1 MADNNQTPDNS
12 QQVDKTTTKKTTKMQ
27 KSSTKG
33 DAIDKGHTMTGSKPD
48 KIDMNPE
55 FYHNVNSSFE
65 ADFGTPINELNVQQR
80 LKKALNFRKIKSKVQ
95 LAKKR
100 AMLRKGTGKV
110 IAKRAKVLAI
120 KMIKSKLAGN
130 RDISSLSPMEKQ
142 RVEKLV
148 GRRSDSVNK
157 LALRLIPAVKK
168 KEAKRFL
175 KKESIDLD
183 NLKETVSY
191 INEIVNTAS
200 GGGVRGMGYS
210 TGSGDGNS
218 PNYISANIADFD
230 KRNDEMLGQKTDF
243 HDNLHDTDKKDSKLK
258 KESVKLDP
266 NDSHQRDDGTNT
278 LVKTFK
284 HDTPGETNKLHNHF
298 KRTAKPVPKN
308 IDKAFESFMNEE
320 TREAVPRSGQPRK
333 SIQNVVRDAA
343 CRCMSTGPYRQQ
355 SIQKKIIDEQLT
367 ILENAVSS
375 IDRGEY
381 DYEGAMAQTQL
392 QTIYRNSKELVDIL
406 KADENMP
413 EWVQS
418 KISLAQ
424 DYISCVRDYLLSRK
438 ELGES
443 YHVKSHSVYG
453 KVLAKD
459 GEAQLMTYDRAM
471 HHAAKHGGSI
481 LKTMSGKKYIVKLP
495 ETMDDGHELNP
506 QTVKEDL
513 RNWFNPNHP
522 EGGWKRINSKG
533 EAIGPCAREPGEAK
547 PKCMSNEKRAMLTKK
562 ERAFAVRA
570 KREYDSNPERK
581 GEPINVSNFGK
592 GKISEAANAA
602 QQAAIAISMKKKGI
616 KPKNEEVEY
625 IDEKN
630 SPTNPA
636 LWSKAKALARGKFD
650 VYPSAYANGWAAKWY
665 KSKGGGWKSVS
676 EETIDEVAAWQR
688 KEGKNQEGGLNQ
700 KGVDSYRREHPG
712 SKLKTAV
719 TTKPS
724 KLDPDSKAAKRRK
737 SFCAR
742 MSGMKK
748 RLTSAKTANDPDSRI
763 NKSLRKW
770 NC

>member
-1 MADNNQTPDNS
+1 MADNSQTPDNS
-12 QQVDKTTTKKTTKMQ
+12 QPVDKTTTKKSTKMQ

-33 DAIDKGHTMTGSKPD
+33 DAIDKGRTMTGAKPD

-100 AMLRKGTGKV
+100 AMLRKGSGKV

-130 RDISSLSPMEKQ
+130 RDVSSLSPMEKQ

-148 GRRSDSVNK
+148 SKRSDTVKK

-175 KKESIDLD
+175 KKESINLD
-183 NLKETVSY
+183 NLAEAVAF
-191 INEIVNTAS
+191 INESINSAS

-210 TGSGDGNS
+210 SGNPDGEPS
-218 PNYISANIADFD
+218 NYVSANIADFD
-230 KRNDEMLGQKTDF
+230 KRNDEMKNTKAE
-243 HDNLHDTDKKDSKLK
+243 HDKLHLK

-266 NDSHQRDDGTNT
+266 NDSHQRDDATNM

-284 HDTPGETNKLHNHF
+284 NDTPGETNKLHSHF

-308 IDKAFESFMNEE
+308 IDKAFESFINEE

-343 CRCMSTGPYRQQ
+343 CRSISTGPYRQQ
-355 SIQKKIIDEQLT
+355 SIQKNIIDEQL
-367 ILENAVSS
+367 IVLENAIAS

-381 DYEGAMAQTQL
+381 DYEGAMARTQL
-392 QTIYRNSKELVDIL
+392 QTIYRNSKDLVDIL

-443 YHVKSHSVYG
+443 EVWDKPNPVKKHS
-453 KVLAKD
+453 
-459 GEAQLMTYDRAM
+459 
-471 HHAAKHGGSI
+471 
-481 LKTMSGKKYIVKLP
+481 KL
-495 ETMDDGHELNP
+495 
-506 QTVKEDL
+506 
-513 RNWFNPNHP
+513 
-522 EGGWKRINSKG
+522 
-533 EAIGPCAREPGEAK
+533 
-547 PKCMSNEKRAMLTKK
+547 
-562 ERAFAVRA
+562 
-570 KREYDSNPERK
+570 
-581 GEPINVSNFGK
+581 
-592 GKISEAANAA
+592 
-602 QQAAIAISMKKKGI
+602 
-616 KPKNEEVEY
+616 
-625 IDEKN
+625 
-630 SPTNPA
+630 SPSA
-636 LWSKAKALARGKFD
+636 KAKARARAKAAGRP
-650 VYPSAYANGWAAKWY
+650 YPNMVDNIWAARN
-665 KSKGGGWKSVS
+665 
-676 EETIDEVAAWQR
+676 EEFGPLDEVAAWQR

-719 TTKPS
+719 TTEPS
-724 KLDPDSKAAKRRK
+724 KLDPDSKSAKRRK

>member
-1 MADNNQTPDNS
+1 MADNSQTPDNS
-12 QQVDKTTTKKTTKMQ
+12 QPVDKTTTKKSTKMQ

-33 DAIDKGHTMTGSKPD
+33 DAIDKGRTMTGSKPD

-95 LAKKR
+95 MAKKR

-148 GRRSDSVNK
+148 SKRSDTVKK

-183 NLKETVSY
+183 NLAEAVAF
-191 INEIVNTAS
+191 INESINSAG

-210 TGSGDGNS
+210 SGNPDGEPS
-218 PNYISANIADFD
+218 NYVSANIADFD
-230 KRNDEMLGQKTDF
+230 KRNDEMKNTKAE
-243 HDNLHDTDKKDSKLK
+243 HDKLHLK

-266 NDSHQRDDGTNT
+266 NDSHQRDDGTNM

-284 HDTPGETNKLHNHF
+284 HDTPGETNKLHSHF

-308 IDKAFESFMNEE
+308 IDKAFESFINEE

-343 CRCMSTGPYRQQ
+343 CRSISTGPYRQQ
-355 SIQKKIIDEQLT
+355 SIQKNIIDEQL
-367 ILENAVSS
+367 IVLENAITS

-381 DYEGAMAQTQL
+381 DYEGAMARTQL
-392 QTIYRNSKELVDIL
+392 QTIYRNSKDLVDIL

-443 YHVKSHSVYG
+443 EVWDKPNPVKKHS
-453 KVLAKD
+453 
-459 GEAQLMTYDRAM
+459 
-471 HHAAKHGGSI
+471 
-481 LKTMSGKKYIVKLP
+481 KL
-495 ETMDDGHELNP
+495 
-506 QTVKEDL
+506 
-513 RNWFNPNHP
+513 
-522 EGGWKRINSKG
+522 
-533 EAIGPCAREPGEAK
+533 
-547 PKCMSNEKRAMLTKK
+547 
-562 ERAFAVRA
+562 
-570 KREYDSNPERK
+570 
-581 GEPINVSNFGK
+581 
-592 GKISEAANAA
+592 
-602 QQAAIAISMKKKGI
+602 
-616 KPKNEEVEY
+616 
-625 IDEKN
+625 
-630 SPTNPA
+630 SPSA
-636 LWSKAKALARGKFD
+636 KAKARARAKAAGRP
-650 VYPSAYANGWAAKWY
+650 YPNMVDNIWAARN
-665 KSKGGGWKSVS
+665 
-676 EETIDEVAAWQR
+676 EEFGPLDEVAAWQR

-719 TTKPS
+719 TTEPS
-724 KLDPDSKAAKRRK
+724 KLDPDSKSAKRRK

>member
-1 MADNNQTPDNS
+1 
-12 QQVDKTTTKKTTKMQ
+12 
-27 KSSTKG
+27 
-33 DAIDKGHTMTGSKPD
+33 
-48 KIDMNPE
+48 
-55 FYHNVNSSFE
+55 
-65 ADFGTPINELNVQQR
+65 
-80 LKKALNFRKIKSKVQ
+80 
-95 LAKKR
+95 
-100 AMLRKGTGKV
+100 LRKGSGKV
-110 IAKRAKVLAI
+110 IAKRAKVLDI

-130 RDISSLSPMEKQ
+130 RDVSSLSPMEKQ

-148 GRRSDSVNK
+148 SKRSDTVKK

-183 NLKETVSY
+183 NLAEAVAF
-191 INEIVNTAS
+191 INESINSAG

-210 TGSGDGNS
+210 SGNPDGEPS
-218 PNYISANIADFD
+218 NYVSANIADFD
-230 KRNDEMLGQKTDF
+230 KRNDEMKNTKAE
-243 HDNLHDTDKKDSKLK
+243 HDKLHLK

-266 NDSHQRDDGTNT
+266 NDSHQRDDGTNM

-284 HDTPGETNKLHNHF
+284 HDTPGETNKLHSHF

-308 IDKAFESFMNEE
+308 IDKAFESFINEE

-343 CRCMSTGPYRQQ
+343 CRSISTGPYRQQ
-355 SIQKKIIDEQLT
+355 SIQKNIIDEQL
-367 ILENAVSS
+367 IVLENAITS

-381 DYEGAMAQTQL
+381 DYEGAMARTQL
-392 QTIYRNSKELVDIL
+392 QTIYRNSKDLVDIL

-443 YHVKSHSVYG
+443 EVWDKPNPVKKHS
-453 KVLAKD
+453 
-459 GEAQLMTYDRAM
+459 
-471 HHAAKHGGSI
+471 
-481 LKTMSGKKYIVKLP
+481 
-495 ETMDDGHELNP
+495 EL
-506 QTVKEDL
+506 
-513 RNWFNPNHP
+513 
-522 EGGWKRINSKG
+522 
-533 EAIGPCAREPGEAK
+533 
-547 PKCMSNEKRAMLTKK
+547 
-562 ERAFAVRA
+562 
-570 KREYDSNPERK
+570 
-581 GEPINVSNFGK
+581 
-592 GKISEAANAA
+592 
-602 QQAAIAISMKKKGI
+602 
-616 KPKNEEVEY
+616 
-625 IDEKN
+625 
-630 SPTNPA
+630 SPSA
-636 LWSKAKALARGKFD
+636 KAKARARAKAAGRP
-650 VYPSAYANGWAAKWY
+650 YPNMVDNIWAARN
-665 KSKGGGWKSVS
+665 
-676 EETIDEVAAWQR
+676 EEFGPLDEVAAWQR

-719 TTKPS
+719 TTEPS
-724 KLDPDSKAAKRRK
+724 KLDPDSKSAKRRK